1 MFRPIFSLLALLL
14 WSVVAFS
21 QNSASFTN
29 SAAGRWPA
37 DKANAWYAKQ
47 PFLVGSNYA
56 PAYAINQLEMFQP
69 ETFDLNAIDKELA
82 LAESIGMNT
91 MRVFLHDLLW
101 QQDSK
106 GFTTRLNQF
115 LDVCAKHKIRPML
128 VLFDSCW
135 HPYPQ
140 LGKQPE
146 PTPGVHNSG
155 WLQSPGA
162 AALTDVS
169 QYPRLEGYVK
179 GVMNAFKND
188 NRILMWDLWNEPD
201 NTNANSYGEKSK
213 KENIEPK
220 NKVAIVTNLL
230 PMVFQWA
237 RSVNPSQP
245 LTAGAWTFWVNDWS
259 DPAKWTPMERVS
271 FENSDIVTFHQYST
285 PEALEKII
293 ANLKK
298 QGRPVICTEYMARGA
313 DSKFQTHLPIAKRQN
328 VGMINWGFVAGK
340 TQTYLPWDSWEQP
353 YTGGREPK
361 VWFHEVYKTD
371 MTPYD
376 PAEIPAIK
384 TATGKR

>member
-1 MFRPIFSLLALLL
+1 MIRQSLSFTLLWL
-14 WSVVAFS
+14 WSVIAFAQTPATLTS
-21 QNSASFTN
+21 SAP
-29 SAAGRWPA
+29 GRWSA
-37 DKANAWYAKQ
+37 DKAKAWSAKQ

-69 ETFDLNAIDKELA
+69 ETFDLAAIDKELA

-101 QQDSK
+101 QQDPK

-155 WLQSPGA
+155 WVQAPGA

-169 QYPRLEGYVK
+169 QYPRLEAYVK
-179 GVMNAFKND
+179 GVVSAFKND

-201 NTNANSYGEKSK
+201 NTNATSYGEKSK
-213 KENIEPK
+213 KENLEPK
-220 NKVAIVTNLL
+220 NKVAVVTNLL
-230 PMVFQWA
+230 PRVFEWA

-245 LTAGAWTFWVNDWS
+245 LTSGPWIVRGNEWA
-259 DPAKWTPMERVS
+259 DPAKWFPIERVQ
-271 FENSDIVTFHQYST
+271 FENSDVITFHQYST
-285 PEALEKII
+285 PENLEKAI
-293 ANLKK
+293 ADLKK
-298 QGRPVICTEYMARGA
+298 QGRPIICTEFMARGA
-313 DSKFQTHLPIAKRQN
+313 GSKFQTHLPIAKREN
-328 VGMINWGFVAGK
+328 VGMINWGFVGGK
-340 TQTYLPWDSWEQP
+340 TQTYLPWDSWDKP
-353 YTGGREPK
+353 YTGGREPSI
-361 VWFHEVYKTD
+361 WFHEVYKTD

-376 PAEIPAIK
+376 STEITAIK
-384 TATGKR
+384 AAMGKK